1 MTVITL
7 AQVKSLLGI
16 TDIDYDA
23 QINAAI
29 PRIDSIVKR
38 ITKNRYNMQLLCNTV
53 AGSTDVIV
61 LESYA
66 YNGVKTFD
74 GVGLSLSDVVTNGQQ
89 VEGTGIPAGAFVT
102 DVFSNGIV
110 YNGSPTLRLSA
121 ACTATGQITV
131 MTGIPVDIQTVIAQG
146 IWYIISGD
154 KTKATDESWTSR
166 SMGPLSVSR
175 GAGDANKIDGASGMP
190 MWLIR
195 AFPHFQGGW

>member
-1 MTVITL
+1 MTVITK
-7 AQVKSLLGI
+7 AQVKSILGI
-16 TDIDYDA
+16 TATDYDA
-23 QINAAI
+23 AITAAI

-38 ITKNRYNMQLLCNTV
+38 ITKNRFNMQLLCDTA
-53 AGSTDVIV
+53 AGSADVIV
-61 LESYA
+61 VESYA

-102 DVFSNGIV
+102 DVFSNGL
-110 YNGSPTLRLSA
+110 PTLRLSA
-121 ACTATGQITV
+121 ACTATGQAVV
-131 MTGIPVDIQTVIAQG
+131 MTGIPTDLQTVIAQG

-175 GAGDANKIDGASGMP
+175 GSGDANKIDGASGMP
-190 MWLIR
+190 MWFIR